1 MGQSV
6 LLHTIKVPVGLSQKL
21 HNPWIGPFYITN
33 IELNNMYKLR
43 KCSNHKELKSP
54 VHANRLKPYDD
65 PQHRPSLNPPPQ
77 NEPRDDNHVPP
88 QQRLVQH
95 HQNNHQHLNRPNQP
109 QLPPPLTSLVHRPQ
123 NKDTTLQPNNPDDQ
137 YYVEKLL
144 RYKSRDGKKFFSRKM
159 AWSQWRTWEPEENLP
174 QIMVKEFLINKT
186 QKGTARKKSS
196 SCFCKWSHEMWKS

>member
-1 MGQSV
+1 MMMINNSNNETQNKNREKRSRTNGNLYFFIQQR
-6 LLHTIKVPVGLSQKL
+6 TQ
-21 HNPWIGPFYITN
+21 IT
-33 IELNNMYKLR
+33 
-43 KCSNHKELKSP
+43 CTCQ
-54 VHANRLKPYDD
+54 RLKPYDE
-65 PQHRPSLNPPPQ
+65 PQHRPSLNPPPH

-144 RYKSRDGKKFFSRKM
+144 RYKSRDGKKFFRVKWLGHSE
-159 AWSQWRTWEPEENLP
+159 RTWEPEENLP

-196 SCFCKWSHEMWKS
+196 SCFRK